1 MCGIAG
7 IIANDVRP
15 DLPPLLTRMTQLLFH
30 RGPDSGG
37 AVAFGPGGSP
47 VVQRRLGAPGEPV
60 DWSGAKAVVAI
71 GARRL
76 AIIDRSEHG
85 HQPMSSPDGRA
96 WIAFNGEIYN
106 HVELRE
112 ELRSRGMSFAGSSD
126 TEVALAAYRA
136 WGTDCFRGFSGMWA
150 IAIVDW
156 VAGMIVLSR
165 DPFGI
170 KPLYLAAFESGHA
183 FASEIKSLLLLP
195 GVTRDVNEAR
205 LRDFLV
211 SGLLDH
217 TNDTLFEPVWALQPG
232 TWLEIDL
239 RPASGT
245 ATIGTLHRI
254 WPPDMLQSGETL
266 GLAQLAA
273 TIDGAVHAHLRSD
286 VPVGS
291 CLSGGLDS
299 STIVSSIRHIAAGNV
314 PREWSQHTFSAVLPG
329 DPLDESSYID
339 AIHGAYPGLHD
350 HRVTP
355 DPARLVGELDRILW
369 HQDEPFASPSILMQ
383 WEVMRLAR
391 EHGISVLLDGQGGD
405 ELFCGYPGYFPPY
418 IAELIRHLHWGRAA
432 SEFFEPPL
440 KQHFTRIGLLGHVGG
455 NLLPRS
461 IQRSLRDWRDRRV
474 ADYLAPE
481 LLVAGESEI
490 APYQQRI
497 PRGRR
502 ELPAFAR
509 HGFDRFCWEL
519 LLSTSLPGLLHY
531 EDRNSMAF
539 SIEARVPFLDTLLV
553 AQAMRLPAE
562 QKLLHGRMKV
572 ILREAVAG
580 RVPDVIR
587 DRTDKIGFAAPTAA
601 WLAGPMQAW
610 WRDLF
615 ASKSFA
621 DRGCFEMKGVERLA
635 RRFRGGD
642 QRAGLPIWRLA
653 IVECWARRMLD
664 RTVDG
669 EVSSNSSTIGS

>member
-15 DLPPLLTRMTQLLFH
+15 DLPPLLTRMTQLLHH

-37 AVAFGPGGSP
+37 AVVFGAGGSP
-47 VVQRRLGAPGEPV
+47 AVQRRLGAPGEAV
-60 DWSGAKAVVAI
+60 DWSGAKAAVGL

-112 ELRSRGMSFAGSSD
+112 EMRNRGMTFAGSSD
-126 TEVALAAYRA
+126 TEVALAGYRA
-136 WGTDCFRGFSGMWA
+136 WGTDCFRWFSGMWS

-156 VAGMIVLSR
+156 VAGKIVLSR
-165 DPFGI
+165 DPLGI
-170 KPLYLAAFESGHA
+170 KPLYLAAFEQGHA

-195 GVTRDVNEAR
+195 GVARDVNEAR
-205 LRDFLV
+205 LRDFFV
-211 SGLLDH
+211 TGLLDH
-217 TNDTLFEPVWALQPG
+217 TNDTMYEQVWALQPG

-239 RPASGT
+239 RPTSGT
-245 ATIGTLHRI
+245 ATIGKLHRFF
-254 WPPDMLQSGETL
+254 PPEAFPPSVRY
-266 GLAQLAA
+266 APPHQLNA
-273 TIDGAVHAHLRSD
+273 IDTTVRLHLRSD

-299 STIVSSIRHIAAGNV
+299 STIVATIQQLSAEQCA
-314 PREWSQHTFSAVLPG
+314 REWSQHTFSAVLPG
-329 DPLDESSYID
+329 DPLDESRYID
-339 AIHGAYPGLHD
+339 AMHAAYPGLHD

-355 DPARLVGELDRILW
+355 DAARLTGELDRILW

-383 WEVMRLAR
+383 WEVMQLAR
-391 EHGISVLLDGQGGD
+391 QQNISVLLDGQGGD
-405 ELFCGYPGYFPPY
+405 ELFFGYPGYFPPY
-418 IAELIRHLHWGRAA
+418 IADLIRRLHWGQAA
-432 SEFFEPPL
+432 SEYFAPPL
-440 KQHFTRIGLLGHVGG
+440 KQHFSRLGLLRHIGG
-455 NLLPRS
+455 NLLPRGF
-461 IQRSLRDWRDRRV
+461 QRSLRDWRNRRA

-481 LLVAGESEI
+481 LLAAGEPEI
-490 APYQQRI
+490 PPYQQRI

-519 LLSTSLPGLLHY
+519 LLSTSLPSLLHY

-539 SIEARVPFLDTLLV
+539 SIEARVPFLDELFV
-553 AQAMRLPAE
+553 FGAMQLHADR
-562 QKLLHGRMKV
+562 KLHHGRTKV
-572 ILREAVAG
+572 ILREATAG

-587 DRTDKIGFAAPTAA
+587 ERTDKIGFAAPTAA
-601 WLAGPMQAW
+601 WLAGPMRAW

-615 ASKSFA
+615 GSKSFA
-621 DRGCFEMKGVERLA
+621 DRGCFEIKGVERLVK
-635 RRFRGGD
+635 RFDGGD
-642 QRAGLPIWRLA
+642 QRAALPIWRLA
-653 IVECWARRMLD
+653 IVEAWARRMLD
-664 RTVDG
+664 RPVDG
-669 EVSSNSSTIGS
+669 GRANSSTIGS